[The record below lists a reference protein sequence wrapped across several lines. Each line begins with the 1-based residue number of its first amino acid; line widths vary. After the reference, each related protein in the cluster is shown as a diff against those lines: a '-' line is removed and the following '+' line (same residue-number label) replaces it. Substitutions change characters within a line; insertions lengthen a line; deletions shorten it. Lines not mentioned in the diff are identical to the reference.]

1 MSTSVSL
8 QLFIELLSVVSLT
21 AISYVSTNFDNLVIL
36 SAYGARPGYRP
47 FYVKL
52 TFVLVCLTVL
62 LLSLVLANAA
72 DALPAGKLRYL
83 GLIPITLGGYYLFK
97 LIFDRSGGQEPKR
110 DERAN
115 AKNQSLYL
123 GFALVL
129 LANSGDTI
137 SLLTPIFA
145 DLKTEF
151 LFACFAAVVA
161 MAVLMSSIANILSS
175 HPVSRSHLE
184 KLAARLLPFLLI
196 GIGLLILTDKPSD
209 IFVVGE

>member
-8 QLFIELLSVVSLT
+8 QLFIELLSVASLT

-97 LIFDRSGGQEPKR
+97 LIFDRSGGKSQSET
-110 DERAN
+110 N
-115 AKNQSLYL
+115 ARTRRINR
-123 GFALVL
+123 F
-129 LANSGDTI
+129 I
-137 SLLTPIFA
+137 
-145 DLKTEF
+145 
-151 LFACFAAVVA
+151 
-161 MAVLMSSIANILSS
+161 
-175 HPVSRSHLE
+175 
-184 KLAARLLPFLLI
+184 
-196 GIGLLILTDKPSD
+196 
-209 IFVVGE
+209 